1 MFSSSCISEFFDAR
15 EYATASDGVPSE
27 YSSDEDIG
35 SEGENEDSISEDDE
49 EEVRILF
56 IFDKKLT
63 KGNLFVR
70 TNCRSRI
77 PMSNCCIIFIVVMHV
92 FILFI
97 GKLTCTIRQVH
108 KELASYILLTKF
120 LTFQSIF

>member
-49 EEVRILF
+49 EEVRTLF
-56 IFDKKLT
+56 IFVKKLT
-63 KGNLFVR
+63 KGNFFLR
-70 TNCRSRI
+70 TNCGSRI
-77 PMSNCCIIFIVVMHV
+77 PMSNCFIIFVIVIRV
-92 FILFI
+92 FILFV
-97 GKLTCTIRQVH
+97 GKLACTIFLVH
-108 KELASYILLTKF
+108 EELASFILLTKF
-120 LTFQSIF
+120 LAF

>member
-70 TNCRSRI
+70 TNCGSRI
-77 PMSNCCIIFIVVMHV
+77 PMSNCFIIFVIVIRV
-92 FILFI
+92 FILFV
-97 GKLTCTIRQVH
+97 GKLACTIFLVH
-108 KELASYILLTKF
+108 EELASFILLTKF
-120 LTFQSIF
+120 LAF